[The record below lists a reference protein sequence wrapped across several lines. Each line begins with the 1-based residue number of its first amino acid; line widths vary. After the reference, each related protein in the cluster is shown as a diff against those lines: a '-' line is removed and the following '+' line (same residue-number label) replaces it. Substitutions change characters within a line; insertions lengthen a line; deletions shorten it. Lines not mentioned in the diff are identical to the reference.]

1 MRGMKIPPQDFALK
15 MQGPGAYVRG
25 EGGGGVFAEHYGIRL
40 SKICLMMGKTHLFKK
55 SFGLQNPVLLPILVK
70 CI

>member
-15 MQGPGAYVRG
+15 MQGGLMCEGR
-25 EGGGGVFAEHYGIRL
+25 GGGGVFAEHYGIRL